1 MWTRIT
7 ASLIANTSNA
17 RKLNSTSVVSFF
29 VVCFFV
35 VCVWCAAATCDNYGH
50 MYVRTYFTSV
60 SPSPCVGVGD
70 NVAIYFRQ

>member
-29 VVCFFV
+29 VVC
-35 VCVWCAAATCDNYGH
+35 VCGVQLQLVTTMGIC
-50 MYVRTYFTSV
+50 TYFTSV

-70 NVAIYFRQ
+70 SVAIYFRQ